1 MRTGGGWMS
10 GKGQAWALLHF
21 ETFCQSS
28 GNSSCCFRNME
39 NRGLQ
44 LEHTDPHIQA
54 LCGPGEVAAAPLGRL
69 ELVSETKMTEKKI
82 S

>member
-1 MRTGGGWMS
+1 
-10 GKGQAWALLHF
+10 
-21 ETFCQSS
+21 
-28 GNSSCCFRNME
+28 ME